1 MVVGICFF
9 IIFAETKKQNKQLL
23 IFRNMKQNIV
33 LEKSAAFSIRIV
45 NLYKYLTCEK
55 HEYVMAEQ
63 IKRSGISIGANISE
77 SQNAQSKADFIHKMN
92 IALKEADE
100 TVYWL
105 NLLHKTHYLTDIE
118 FESMKNDAE
127 ELVKLL
133 KVIVK
138 TSKSRTPH

>member
-9 IIFAETKKQNKQLL
+9 YYFCRDKKQNKQLL
-23 IFRNMKQNIV
+23 IFRNMKRNIV

-63 IKRSGISIGANISE
+63 IKRSGTSIGANISE
-77 SQNAQSKADFIHKMN
+77 SQNAQSRADFIHKMN

-133 KVIVK
+133 KAIVK

>member
-1 MVVGICFF
+1 MGDLYFCYFCR
-9 IIFAETKKQNKQLL
+9 EKQNKL

-45 NLYKYLTCEK
+45 NLYQYLTKIK

-63 IKRSGISIGANISE
+63 IKRSGTSIGANISE
-77 SQNAQSKADFIHKMN
+77 SQNAQSRADFIHKMN

-105 NLLHKTHYLTDIE
+105 KLLHKTNYLTDIE

-133 KVIVK
+133 IAIVK

>member
-1 MVVGICFF
+1 
-9 IIFAETKKQNKQLL
+9 
-23 IFRNMKQNIV
+23 MKQNIV
-33 LEKSAAFSIRIV
+33 LEKSIAFSIRIV
-45 NLYKYLTCEK
+45 NLYQYLTK
-55 HEYVMAEQ
+55 RKFEYVMAEQ
-63 IKRSGISIGANISE
+63 IKRSGTSIGANISE
-77 SQNAQSKADFIHKMN
+77 SQNAQSRADFIHKMN

-105 NLLHKTHYLTDIE
+105 KLLHKTNYLTDIE

-133 KVIVK
+133 KAIVR

>member
-1 MVVGICFF
+1 
-9 IIFAETKKQNKQLL
+9 
-23 IFRNMKQNIV
+23 MKRNIV

-63 IKRSGISIGANISE
+63 IKRSGTSIGANISE
-77 SQNAQSKADFIHKMN
+77 SQNAQSRADFIHKMN

-133 KVIVK
+133 KAIVK

>member
-1 MVVGICFF
+1 
-9 IIFAETKKQNKQLL
+9 
-23 IFRNMKQNIV
+23 MKQNIV

-45 NLYKYLTCEK
+45 NLYLYLTKRKFE
-55 HEYVMAEQ
+55 HVMAEQ
-63 IKRSGISIGANISE
+63 IKRSGTSIGANISE
-77 SQNAQSKADFIHKMN
+77 SQNAQSRADFIHKMN

-105 NLLHKTHYLTDIE
+105 KLLHKTNYLTDIE

-133 KVIVK
+133 KAIVR